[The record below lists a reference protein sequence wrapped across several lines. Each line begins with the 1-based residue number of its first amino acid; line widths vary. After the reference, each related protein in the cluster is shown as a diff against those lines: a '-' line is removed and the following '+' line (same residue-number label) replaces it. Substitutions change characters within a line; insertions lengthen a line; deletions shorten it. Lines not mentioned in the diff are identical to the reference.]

1 MIERTEKELRQNLPA
16 NESYDSSADDD
27 QWKWHAEKINR
38 HERRHGDCPH
48 DSVLERF
55 AADADHGRRDNREH
69 GRLQSVKDRG
79 NRGDVTVGDINVTQR
94 PENKD

>member
-16 NESYDSSADDD
+16 SESNDPSADDD

-48 DSVLERF
+48 DRVLESF
-55 AADADHGRRDNREH
+55 AADANQGRGDNRAPS
-69 GRLQSVKDRG
+69 RLQSAKECG
-79 NRGDVTVGDINVTQR
+79 KRGDMNVGDVDVTQR
-94 PENKD
+94 PEKED